1 MIGRPTA
8 LGTRVAR
15 RVLGLFA
22 VCALLPVATT
32 LIISHGS
39 VQNALVEERVGQL
52 GHAAETFGTTLLE
65 RLSLAEQLTRSIV
78 PNAVSGRGVDE
89 GLARYFLTIAV
100 MREQAA
106 PRSLVGDRAR
116 IPGQFDV
123 GPAGPHLAAGEAA
136 LFVLP
141 AADATRTVWLV
152 RALEPA
158 QPQDGVLVAELNPAY
173 LWGDAD
179 ELPYLTSVC
188 VLDAARRPLYCPEP
202 LADSALNAIRARL
215 EAERAGH
222 LTWEAGGTRHISAFR
237 EVFLNAKFRAASWP
251 IVTSQPEDH
260 ALAPARAV
268 SRLVIPALLLGVLLA
283 ALLGL
288 VKVRRTMGP
297 LGQLTAATQ
306 RIAARDFAARVPVAR
321 DDEFGELA
329 TALNAMSER
338 LGRQFHALEAL
349 AQVDSVLLS
358 KVDIDRIAAIV
369 LGRMREVAHADWRA
383 LLLADGAGTGKFKA
397 HTIERAP
404 ASWYADAI
412 ELPDALVER
421 LLAAP
426 RGLTLDAAELAHPE
440 PAAPAGAPRG
450 NVLALPVVLEGRLAG
465 LIVLGFPGGH
475 APAED
480 EVSLLR
486 DLADRL
492 AVALATAARDQALYQ
507 SAHYDALTQL
517 PNRSLFLGELAR
529 ELARAERQGTRL
541 ALLFIDLDGFS
552 HVNDSLGHAAGD
564 GLLVRAADRLRSCVR
579 KADLVGRL
587 GGDEFTVVLPALRD
601 AADAAT
607 VARHVIETLSQPYDI
622 GHGEAFVSA
631 SIGIAVFPTDG
642 MTAQELLQHADMAMY
657 RAKAAG
663 RGQHAFFEEAMNDE
677 AQQRLV
683 LDRELRQALE
693 HGQLVLYYQPQLDLR
708 TNRIVGAEALIR
720 WQHPTRGLVAPG
732 PFISFAEETG
742 LIERIGEWVLN
753 AACVQFVAWRKD
765 GLPIDHVS
773 VNVSPR
779 QFRGRDF
786 AQTVAQAVRQSGMNA
801 AALRLEITE
810 SVLVDD
816 SGVVE
821 ATLERLRELGTPL
834 ELDDFGTGY
843 SSLAYL
849 RRLPVETIKLDRT
862 FIHDITASDN
872 ARAIVRAAIGMVHA
886 LKKEIVAEGVETAEQ
901 AALLRRWGCDA
912 IQGYLL
918 SKPVPAE
925 RFVELVRDAAAAH
938 GAERPGTVV
947 PLTLPRQ

>member
-15 RVLGLFA
+15 QVLGLFA

-32 LIISHGS
+32 LLISHGS
-39 VQNALVEERVGQL
+39 VQSALVEERVAQL

-65 RLSLAEQLTRSIV
+65 RLYLADQLTRSTV
-78 PNAVSGRGVDE
+78 PNAASGRGVDE

-100 MREQAA
+100 MREGAA
-106 PRSLVGDRAR
+106 PRSLVGDPAR
-116 IPGQFDV
+116 IPRQFDV
-123 GPAGPHLAAGEAA
+123 GPAAPHLAAGEAA

-141 AADATRTVWLV
+141 APDRTRTVWLV
-152 RALEPA
+152 RSLEPA
-158 QPQDGVLVAELNPAY
+158 HPQDGLLVVELNPAY

-179 ELPYLTSVC
+179 ELPYLTGVC

-202 LADSALNAIRARL
+202 LADSALNAIRTRL
-215 EAERAGH
+215 ETERAGH
-222 LTWEAGGTRHISAFR
+222 LSWEAGGTRHISAFR

-251 IVTSQPEDH
+251 ILTSQPEDH

-268 SRLVIPALLLGVLLA
+268 SELVIPALLLGVLLA

-369 LGRMREVAHADWRA
+369 LGRMREVAHADWQA
-383 LLLADGAGTGKFKA
+383 LLLADGAVPGSFKA

-412 ELPDALVER
+412 TLPDALVER

-426 RGLTLDAAELAHPE
+426 RGLTLDAAELAQPD
-440 PAAPAGAPRG
+440 PAAPAGTSRG
-450 NVLALPVVLEGRLAG
+450 NVLALPVTLEGRLAG
-465 LIVLGFPGGH
+465 LLVLGFPGGE
-475 APAED
+475 APVDD

-529 ELARAERQGTRL
+529 ELARAERQGARL

-552 HVNDSLGHAAGD
+552 HVNDSLGHATGD
-564 GLLVRAADRLRSCVR
+564 ELLVRAADRLRSCVR
-579 KADLVGRL
+579 KADLVARL

-663 RGQHAFFEEAMNDE
+663 RGQHRVLRGDDE
-677 AQQRLV
+677 RRGAAAARARPGAAAGARARAARPLLPAAARPAHEPHRRRGGADPLAAPDARARRARAVHQLRRGDRPDRAHRRMGPERRMRAVRRLA
-683 LDRELRQALE
+683 RRM
-693 HGQLVLYYQPQLDLR
+693 
-708 TNRIVGAEALIR
+708 
-720 WQHPTRGLVAPG
+720 
-732 PFISFAEETG
+732 
-742 LIERIGEWVLN
+742 
-753 AACVQFVAWRKD
+753 
-765 GLPIDHVS
+765 
-773 VNVSPR
+773 VSPSTTSR
-779 QFRGRDF
+779 STCRRGSS
-786 AQTVAQAVRQSGMNA
+786 AAGTSPQTVAQAIRQSGMDA

-816 SGVVE
+816 SGAVE

-862 FIHDITASDN
+862 FIHDITDERQRARDRARGDRHGPRAQEGDRGRGRRDRRAGGPAARGGAATRSRATSSASRSRRSGSSSSC
-872 ARAIVRAAIGMVHA
+872 AMPPPIAVP
-886 LKKEIVAEGVETAEQ
+886 GVQE
-901 AALLRRWGCDA
+901 RWC
-912 IQGYLL
+912 
-918 SKPVPAE
+918 
-925 RFVELVRDAAAAH
+925 R
-938 GAERPGTVV
+938 
-947 PLTLPRQ
+947 

>member
-22 VCALLPVATT
+22 ICALLPVATT
-32 LIISHGS
+32 LLISHGS
-39 VQNALVEERVGQL
+39 VQSALVDERVGQL

-78 PNAVSGRGVDE
+78 PNAATGRGVDE

-158 QPQDGVLVAELNPAY
+158 QPQDGLLVAELNPAY

-179 ELPYLTSVC
+179 ELPYLTGVC

-202 LADSALNAIRARL
+202 LADSALNTIRARL

-222 LTWEAGGTRHISAFR
+222 LTWEEGGTRHISAFR

-260 ALAPARAV
+260 ALAPARGV

-306 RIAARDFAARVPVAR
+306 RIAARDVAARVPVAR

-383 LLLADGAGTGKFKA
+383 LLLADGAGTGTFKA

-404 ASWYADAI
+404 TSWYADAI
-412 ELPDALVER
+412 ELPDALVGR

-426 RGLTLDAAELAHPE
+426 RGLTLDAAELAHSDL
-440 PAAPAGAPRG
+440 AAPAGAPRG
-450 NVLALPVVLEGRLAG
+450 NVLAVPVVLEGRLAG
-465 LIVLGFPGGH
+465 LIVLGFPDGR
-475 APAED
+475 APVDD

-529 ELARAERQGTRL
+529 ELARAERQGARL

-552 HVNDSLGHAAGD
+552 QVNDTLGHAAGD
-564 GLLVRAADRLRSCVR
+564 QVLVLTADRLRSCVR
-579 KADLVGRL
+579 KSDLLARL
-587 GGDEFTVVLPALRD
+587 AGDEFTVCLPELRD
-601 AADAAT
+601 VGDAAT
-607 VARHVIETLSQPYDI
+607 VAQHLIETLSQPFRL
-622 GHGEAFVSA
+622 GHGETFIAA
-631 SIGIAVFPTDG
+631 SVGIAVYPGDG
-642 MTAQELLQHADMAMY
+642 TGATELLQHADMAMY
-657 RAKAAG
+657 RAKQQG
-663 RGQHAFFEEAMNDE
+663 RGNHVFFESAMNHE
-677 AQQRLV
+677 AQRRMV
-683 LDRELRQALE
+683 LDRELRHALQAGE
-693 HGQLVLYYQPQLDLR
+693 FVLHYQPQFDLR

-720 WQHPTRGLVAPG
+720 WMHPTRGLVAPG

-742 LIERIGEWVLN
+742 LIEGIGAWVL
-753 AACVQFVAWRKD
+753 AEASAQFMRWHAD
-765 GLPIDHVS
+765 GLPLEHIS

-779 QFRGRDF
+779 QFRRPDF
-786 AQTVAQAVRQSGMNA
+786 AESVAAVVRRTGIDPHR
-801 AALRLEITE
+801 LHLEITE
-810 SVLVDD
+810 SVLVDVGAAD
-816 SGVVE
+816 
-821 ATLERLRELGTPL
+821 AMLAQLTALGTPL

-849 RRLPVETIKLDRT
+849 QRLPVGIIKLERS
-862 FIHDITASDN
+862 FIKSIAQDDN
-872 ARAIVRAAIGMVHA
+872 AQAIVRAAIGMVHA
-886 LKKEIVAEGVETAEQ
+886 LKKEVVAEGVETPEQ
-901 AALLRRWGCDA
+901 LALLQQWSCDA
-912 IQGYLL
+912 IQGFLL
-918 SKPVPAE
+918 SKPVPAGA
-925 RFVELVRDAAAAH
+925 FADLVRDPPRI
-938 GAERPGTVV
+938 GEP
-947 PLTLPRQ
+947 LPRATVTRLRG

>member
-32 LIISHGS
+32 LLISHGS
-39 VQNALVEERVGQL
+39 VQSALVEERVGQL

-65 RLSLAEQLTRSIV
+65 RLYLADQLTRSIV
-78 PNAVSGRGVDE
+78 PNAASGRGVDE
-89 GLARYFLTIAV
+89 GFARYFLTIAV
-100 MREQAA
+100 IRERAA
-106 PRSLVGDRAR
+106 PRSLVGDQAR
-116 IPGQFDV
+116 IPRQFDV
-123 GPAGPHLAAGEAA
+123 GPAGPHLATGDAA
-136 LFVLP
+136 VLVLP
-141 AADATRTVWLV
+141 APDATRTVWLV
-152 RALEPA
+152 RLLDPA
-158 QPQDGVLVAELNPAY
+158 QPQDGLLVAELNPAY

-188 VLDAARRPLYCPEP
+188 VLDAARRPLYCPGP
-202 LADSALNAIRARL
+202 IVDSALNAIRARL
-215 EAERAGH
+215 ETERAGH
-222 LTWEAGGTRHISAFR
+222 LSWEAGGTRHISAFR

-268 SRLVIPALLLGVLLA
+268 SELVIPALLLGVLLA
-283 ALLGL
+283 AFLGL

-383 LLLADGAGTGKFKA
+383 LLLADGAAPGSFKA

-412 ELPDALVER
+412 TLPDALVER

-426 RGLTLDAAELAHPE
+426 RGLTLDAAELAHTDPE
-440 PAAPAGAPRG
+440 APADAPRG
-450 NVLALPVVLEGRLAG
+450 NVVALPVALEGRLAG
-465 LIVLGFPGGH
+465 LILLGFPDGQ
-475 APAED
+475 APVAD
-480 EVSLLR
+480 EISLLR

-529 ELARAERQGTRL
+529 ELARAERQGARL

-552 HVNDSLGHAAGD
+552 HVNDSLGHATGD
-564 GLLVRAADRLRSCVR
+564 ELLVRAADRLRSCVR
-579 KADLVGRL
+579 KADLVARL
-587 GGDEFTVVLPALRD
+587 GGDEFTVVLPD
-601 AADAAT
+601 AARRGRCRDRRP
-607 VARHVIETLSQPYDI
+607 ARDRNPVPAVRHRARRD
-622 GHGEAFVSA
+622 FVSA
-631 SIGIAVFPTDG
+631 SIGIAIFPTDG

-732 PFISFAEETG
+732 PFISFAEESG

-753 AACVQFVAWRKD
+753 TACVQFVAWRKA

-779 QFRGRDF
+779 QFRSKDF
-786 AQTVAQAVRQSGMNA
+786 AQTVAQAVRQSGMDA

-816 SGVVE
+816 SGAVE
-821 ATLERLRELGTPL
+821 TTLERLCDLGTPL

-862 FIHDITASDN
+862 FIHDITANDN

-925 RFVELVRDAAAAH
+925 RFVELVRAAADAR
-938 GAERPGTVV
+938 GTERPGTVV